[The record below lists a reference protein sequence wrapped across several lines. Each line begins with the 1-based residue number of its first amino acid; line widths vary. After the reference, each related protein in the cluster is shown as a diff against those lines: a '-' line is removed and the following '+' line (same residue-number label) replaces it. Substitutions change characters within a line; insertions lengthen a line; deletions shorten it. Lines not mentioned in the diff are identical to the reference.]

1 MTVKAWLKG
10 HDFDLQDLASLL
22 PSGETRVMKEGD
34 RYYIASTEM
43 DHRPAGVEPYQIAPR
58 VLQRVNGLARAQNP
72 KFQPVKL
79 DGHYDDGEAHHV
91 VVVADAATIRGR
103 AHVAAAG
110 VVTTADG
117 EVVPPPPPDGPLRE
131 RAAASSPSVEEALMI
146 LGKPDALN
154 WGTWLNKVYEIV
166 RDDVKPRSISDL
178 GWASEGEIKA
188 FTGSANRPDVS
199 GAHARHARLPGGP
212 PRRQMSQD
220 EAEAFIGRLV
230 TSWIDSKRTPQPP

>member
-1 MTVKAWLKG
+1 MTVRAWIKG
-10 HDFDLQDLASLL
+10 HDFDLQDLATLL
-22 PSGETRVMKEGD
+22 PSGDTRVVKEGD
-34 RYYIASTEM
+34 RYYLASTEI
-43 DHRPAGVEPYQIAPR
+43 DRRPEGVEPYQIAVE

-72 KFQPVKL
+72 KFQPVEL
-79 DGHYDDGEAHHV
+79 NGHYDDGEAHHV
-91 VVVADAATIRGR
+91 VVADIATIRAR

-117 EVVPPPPPDGPLRE
+117 DVVPPPPPEGPLRE
-131 RAAASSPSVEEALMI
+131 RAAASSPNVEEALTI
-146 LGKPDALN
+146 LGKPDAAN

-178 GWASEGEIKA
+178 GWASQRDIKA
-188 FTGSANRPDVS
+188 FTGSANRPEVS
-199 GAHARHARLPGGP
+199 GAHARHARLPGEP

-230 TSWIDSKRTPQPP
+230 TSWIDSKRPAQSP